1 MSGMNFK
8 KTLLA
13 TLLILTLLF
22 TMAIP
27 AFAEETTGSSEEVT
41 TEATGET
48 TGGETAESVADGE
61 TTAGK
66 TDGETTAGKT
76 DGETTKAST
85 TTSAVTTTATNDGWG
100 VGDWVSLAIGV
111 VIVGVIATLAVMFI
125 TVKDDGSAGKDGG
138 KVPFRVRGKRF
149 FKSTKSEA
157 KKVVWTPV
165 KTVRKNT
172 IVVLIVM
179 LVFAVVIGLLDWVL
193 SQGIISLAGLF

>member
-1 MSGMNFK
+1 MNFK
-8 KTLLA
+8 KALLA

-27 AFAEETTGSSEEVT
+27 AFAEETSGSNEEVT
-41 TEATGET
+41 TEVSGET
-48 TGGETAESVADGE
+48 TGSENDGE
-61 TTAGK
+61 TTGSE

-85 TTSAVTTTATNDGWG
+85 TTSAVTTTATDDGWG

-125 TVKDDGSAGKDGG
+125 TVQDDGSAGKDGS

>member
-1 MSGMNFK
+1 MNFK

-13 TLLILTLLF
+13 ALLILTLLF

-27 AFAEETTGSSEEVT
+27 AFAEETSATSAEVT
-41 TEATGET
+41 TEAEGET
-48 TGGETAESVADGE
+48 TGTESDGETTGTESDAE

-66 TDGETTAGKT
+66 A
-76 DGETTKAST
+76 DGETTKATST
-85 TTSAVTTTATNDGWG
+85 TTAVTTTASDDGWG
-100 VGDWVSLAIGV
+100 AGDWVSLAIGV
-111 VIVGVIATLAVMFI
+111 AIVGVIVVLAVMFI
-125 TVKDDGSAGKDGG
+125 TVKDDGTAGKDGG
-138 KVPFRVRGKRF
+138 KIPFRVRGKRF

-157 KKVVWTPV
+157 KKVVWTPA

>member
-1 MSGMNFK
+1 MNFK

-66 TDGETTAGKT
+66 TDGETT
-76 DGETTKAST
+76 KAST
-85 TTSAVTTTATNDGWG
+85 TTSAVTTTATDDGWG

-125 TVKDDGSAGKDGG
+125 TVKDDGSAGKDGD

>member
-8 KTLLA
+8 KALLA

-27 AFAEETTGSSEEVT
+27 AFAEETSGSNEEVT
-41 TEATGET
+41 TEVSGET
-48 TGGETAESVADGE
+48 TGSENDGE
-61 TTAGK
+61 TTGSE

-85 TTSAVTTTATNDGWG
+85 TTSAVTTTATDDGWG

-125 TVKDDGSAGKDGG
+125 TVQDDGSAGKDGS

>member
-8 KTLLA
+8 KALLA

-27 AFAEETTGSSEEVT
+27 AFAEETSGSNEEVT
-41 TEATGET
+41 TEVSGET
-48 TGGETAESVADGE
+48 TGSETDGE
-61 TTAGK
+61 TTGSE

-85 TTSAVTTTATNDGWG
+85 TTSAVTTTATDDGWG

-125 TVKDDGSAGKDGG
+125 TVQDDGSAGKDGS